1 MLDLLIRN
9 ARLCDGTGA
18 PSRIGDLGI
27 RDGRLVTVGETPG
40 TQEGATREIDATG
53 LVAAP
58 GFIDPHTHFDAQL
71 TWDGQARPSLEH
83 GVTTVIPGNCS
94 LSLAPLREGD
104 RAFLGAVFRQIEEMP
119 KSAFDAGLTWRWER
133 FGEYLDAIRGDLGI
147 NVAPLVGHSLLRLW
161 VLGLESRERA
171 STPAEIEAMCALL
184 RESLDAGA
192 IGLSTSFSDID
203 HEFRA
208 VPCRLGTMDELRALC
223 AVLGERGRVLQVLPE
238 FWEADLLLTRIDQMA
253 ELSLAYGIPTTFS
266 PLFEST
272 TTPDLVG
279 KVKERLELHAARG
292 ARVVAQMQTRPI
304 DMTFDMTIPNAVFSA
319 MPTWFGTLMQG
330 EDAIRAAFAD
340 PTTRAALVE
349 ESKTDRR
356 PIALDFQ
363 LGELRL
369 SAARGAWKDHVG
381 RTLADLG
388 LELGL
393 DPAEILMQISLDE
406 DLRARFTGESLAHF
420 DAPLI
425 AGSIVHPQIIV
436 GAGDGGA
443 HVARFATYGDT
454 GRLFSCFVRELGAL
468 TLEEA
473 VKRLTADIAD
483 AWGIEGRG
491 RLEPGAAADVVLFDP
506 DTIARG
512 PEELAFDLPGGGED
526 FRFVRRAVG
535 VERVFVNGVE
545 VYDAQSGYRDAQ
557 SGRIVDYRDVV
568 GSAPSSEAPA
578 PIRRAVH
585 PEPGDD
591 WADLAARHR
600 PERPIDEAVTEL
612 QSWNLHLIQRPPTNP
627 MTPLDLVFLEP
638 PRPDA

>member
-1 MLDLLIRN
+1 MQDLLIRN
-9 ARLCDGTGA
+9 ALICDGTGA
-18 PSRIGDLGI
+18 PARTGDLSI
-27 RDGRLVTVGETPG
+27 HDGRIVSVGSSSG
-40 TQEGATREIDATG
+40 TASREIDATG

-94 LSLAPLREGD
+94 LSLAPLRARD
-104 RAFLGAVFRQIEEMP
+104 REFLGSVFRQIEEMP
-119 KSAFDAGLTWRWER
+119 KSAFDAGLEWSWES
-133 FGEYLDAIRGDLGI
+133 FGEYLDAIRNDLSI

-161 VLGLESRERA
+161 VLGAESRERA
-171 STPAEIEAMCALL
+171 STPEEIEALCDLL
-184 RESLDAGA
+184 RESLEAGA
-192 IGLSTSFSDID
+192 VGLSTSFSDID

-223 AVLGERGRVLQVLPE
+223 AVLGETGRALQVLPE

-253 ELSLAYGIPTTFS
+253 ELSLEYGIPTTFS

-279 KVKERLELHAARG
+279 KVRERLELHAARG

-330 EDAIRAAFAD
+330 EEAIRGAFSD
-340 PTTRAALVE
+340 PATRAALVE

-363 LGELRL
+363 LGQIRL
-369 SAARGAWKDHVG
+369 SAATGPWKQQVG
-381 RTLADLG
+381 RSLADLG
-388 LELGL
+388 AELDL
-393 DPAEILMQISLDE
+393 DPAEVLMQASLDE
-406 DLRARFTGESLAHF
+406 DLRARFTAESLAHF

-425 AGSIVHPQIIV
+425 ARSIDHPQIIV

-454 GRLFSCFVRELGAL
+454 GRLFSCFVRDLGAL
-468 TLEEA
+468 SLEQA
-473 VKRLTADIAD
+473 VKRVTADIAD
-483 AWGIEGRG
+483 AWGVEGRG
-491 RLEPGAAADVVLFDP
+491 RLEEGAAADVVLFDP
-506 DTIARG
+506 ETIARG

-526 FRFVRRAVG
+526 FRFIRRAKG

-545 VYDAQSGYRDAQ
+545 VYNASDGYSEARSGT
-557 SGRIVDYRDVV
+557 IVDYRS
-568 GSAPSSEAPA
+568 GSVSKPAADAPE
-578 PIRRAVH
+578 PIRRFTH

-591 WADLAARHR
+591 WPQVAARHLADQ
-600 PERPIDEAVTEL
+600 PTDQAVTLL
-612 QSWNLHLIQRPPTNP
+612 QSWNLHLVQRPPTNP

-638 PRPDA
+638 PRAEA